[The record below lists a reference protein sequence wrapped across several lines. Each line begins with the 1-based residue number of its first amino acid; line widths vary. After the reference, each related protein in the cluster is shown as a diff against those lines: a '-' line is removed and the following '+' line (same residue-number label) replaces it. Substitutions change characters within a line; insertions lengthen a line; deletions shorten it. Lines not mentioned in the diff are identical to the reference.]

1 MRSPTPDP
9 DALRQVLH
17 DHITGRAMW
26 DEAPALFLAGPLDV
40 GPILWQVPLPEEA
53 WGHPATVIT
62 HLAASLEAEP
72 EAGRQIRDGA
82 PPLWAVA
89 LRYEG
94 FAAKVTTEEL
104 RARAAGAA
112 FGLRPPAVTGQTPG
126 SVETRT
132 LAALD
137 VTGSTYELVQTRG
150 SDEVTERRD
159 SVGIGRIPAALRRLV
174 AALQG

>member
-9 DALRQVLH
+9 DALIQVFH
-17 DHITGRAMW
+17 DHITGRVEW
-26 DEAPALFLAGPLDV
+26 NEPPALFLAGPLDV
-40 GPILWQVPLPEEA
+40 GCILWQVPLPEEA
-53 WGHPATVIT
+53 WGHPAEVMN

-72 EAGRQIRDGA
+72 QVGQQLRVGA

-89 LRYEG
+89 VRYEG
-94 FAAKVTTEEL
+94 YATKVTREEL
-104 RARAAGAA
+104 RARAASAA
-112 FGLRPPAVTGQTPG
+112 FGIAPPPVTGQTPG
-126 SVETRT
+126 AVENRT

-159 SVGIGRIPAALRRLV
+159 SGGIGRIPTALRRLV